1 LAPQNSWP
9 IKSLNEGRSGPGCG
23 RKSKHQARGDVC
35 GPPDYQRR
43 QNSNAKGRQG
53 NAKLAAWH
61 VPVDDKGNV
70 PKGTFPFKSA
80 GGALAYG

>member
-1 LAPQNSWP
+1 
-9 IKSLNEGRSGPGCG
+9 
-23 RKSKHQARGDVC
+23 
-35 GPPDYQRR
+35 
-43 QNSNAKGRQG
+43 
-53 NAKLAAWH
+53 